1 MKQILESNFK
11 DEFKKYYILNICKP
25 LAAKE
30 IMAQDER
37 MGLFIPCKMSIFA
50 TDRGSHVSLLRVS
63 EMAKDYLHEESR
75 VKKYEDEV
83 ISILDSIS

>member
-1 MKQILESNFK
+1 
-11 DEFKKYYILNICKP
+11 
-25 LAAKE
+25 
-30 IMAQDER
+30 
-37 MGLFIPCKMSIFA
+37 
-50 TDRGSHVSLLRVS
+50 VS